1 MSWQIEEYIWSSSR
15 LGDTTKELYETDIS
29 SFVEYCGSAGLEV
42 PNQVDSGVL
51 KAYIAYLFQQGNSR
65 RTIARKLSALRS
77 YFRFLVR
84 RGAVEL
90 NPTEGF
96 SVGKVEAKLPRV
108 LSRLDADR
116 LMTASGKPGTPHY
129 LTSRDNAM
137 CELMYGSGLRV
148 SEVSKLDLGDIDLV
162 RGSVRVMGKGGK
174 ERIVPMNG
182 TCVDVLREYID
193 VARNQMIEALGG
205 KFCGSRSALFYNQVG
220 LRIGTRDIRRV
231 LDARSSNPVNP
242 HALRHSFATHLLDG
256 GADLRVI
263 QELLGHSR
271 ITSTQV
277 YTHVSKDRLIQV
289 HEQTHPRGR

>member
-42 PNQVDSGVL
+42 PKQVDSSVL
-51 KAYIAYLFQQGNSR
+51 KGYIAYLFQRGNSR

-193 VARNQMIEALGG
+193 VARNQMIEVLGG